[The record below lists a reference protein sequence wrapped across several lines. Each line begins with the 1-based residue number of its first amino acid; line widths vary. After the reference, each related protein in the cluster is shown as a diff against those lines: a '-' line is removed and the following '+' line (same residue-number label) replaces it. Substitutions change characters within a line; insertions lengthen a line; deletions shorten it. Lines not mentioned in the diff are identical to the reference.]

1 MRNFID
7 KLGIPIVIILLLIGG
22 VLFWIYSKRPA
33 RPESN
38 FNKAFFVDEETGV
51 ESVNSIDAIPPL
63 PGQGGK
69 PTVVRALKFSCE
81 GGKNPR
87 TLYYLKYTPEA
98 QAELQSLPPDSPLRS
113 DVITSGELIRSP
125 AADSEWVPATSSQ
138 ADALRIF
145 PDCPGGQMVE
155 VYPKK

>member
-1 MRNFID
+1 MRNFMD
-7 KLGIPIVIILLLIGG
+7 KWGVLLFIVLLLVGG
-22 VLFWIYSKRPA
+22 LFLWIHSRPST
-33 RPESN
+33 RPENN
-38 FNKAFFVDEETGV
+38 FTKAFFVDEETGV

-69 PTVVRALKFSCE
+69 PTVVRAMKFSCE

-87 TLYYLKYTPEA
+87 TLYLLKYTPEA
-98 QAELQSLPPDSPLRS
+98 QAELQSLPPDSPRRS

-138 ADALRIF
+138 TDALRIF
-145 PDCPGGQMVE
+145 PDCPSGQMVE
-155 VYPKK
+155 VFPKK